1 MLSRDADCQQSSF
14 CVLRRNRV
22 RRSERDTDRRR
33 NAVKDRTETQA
44 HARGLAE
51 FAAGMQ
57 LSDIP
62 PEVRER
68 GRLHILDGL
77 GLGLASTRHDFA
89 TSALAGIAALSA
101 GDDRCTMI
109 GQTLRAA
116 PRDAALV
123 NGILIHGLDFD
134 DTHQQAIVHP
144 TAACLP
150 AALAVAE
157 ERGMS
162 GEALLV
168 AYCIGME
175 AAIRIGAAVQG
186 GFHHTGFHATGIVA
200 HFASALAAG
209 RLMGLNAAELVYAQG
224 IAAST
229 ASGVQVFLEEGAW
242 TKRFHPGWAAVAG
255 ITAATLARHHFRGPT
270 RAYEGRFGL
279 FDTHLQ
285 GDHHD
290 LDLAV
295 LSDELGTRWMMTD
308 TALKPYPVC
317 HFIHGAADAAID
329 ARREIGDAAIEAV
342 EIRLPSDTLPIVAE
356 PEDAKRAAATE
367 YEAKFS
373 AHYVVATCLLRGAFG
388 LSDLTPEALADP
400 ATKSLAAR
408 CTCVTDPE
416 SAFPTYFSGGVRVR
430 LADGREIDRHVRINS
445 GAGERM
451 MHVEAVSAKFHAN
464 ADPVIGGERAGLLRD
479 TILGI
484 EQASARDLAAAFRG

>member
-1 MLSRDADCQQSSF
+1 MKDQVTENAPSKALAHFAASLSIDDVPERT
-14 CVLRRNRV
+14 RNR
-22 RRSERDTDRRR
+22 
-33 NAVKDRTETQA
+33 A
-44 HARGLAE
+44 
-51 FAAGMQ
+51 
-57 LSDIP
+57 
-62 PEVRER
+62 
-68 GRLHILDGL
+68 RLHVLDGL
-77 GLGLASTRHDFA
+77 GLALASRAHPYADST
-89 TSALAGIAALSA
+89 LAAVKELSD
-101 GDDRCTMI
+101 GGGTCSII
-109 GQTLRAA
+109 GQSARATV
-116 PRDAALV
+116 RDAALA

-150 AALAVAE
+150 AALGVAE
-157 ERGMS
+157 AADLTGRD
-162 GEALLV
+162 LLA

-175 AAIRIGAAVQG
+175 AAIRIGAAVKG

-290 LDLAV
+290 LDLGV

-451 MHVEAVSAKFHAN
+451 MDVEAVSAKFHAN
-464 ADPVIGGERAGLLRD
+464 ADPVIGGERAGPLRD

>member
-1 MLSRDADCQQSSF
+1 
-14 CVLRRNRV
+14 
-22 RRSERDTDRRR
+22 
-33 NAVKDRTETQA
+33 VKDRTETQA

-209 RLMGLNAAELVYAQG
+209 RLLGLAPEALVAAQG

-242 TKRFHPGWAAVAG
+242 TKRFHPGWAAVGG
-255 ITAATLARHHFRGPT
+255 ITAATLAQHEFRGPS

-279 FDTHLQ
+279 FETHLQ
-285 GDHHD
+285 GDGHE
-290 LDLAV
+290 LAPSF
-295 LSDELGTRWMMTD
+295 LTEALGERWMMVD

-317 HFIHGAADAAID
+317 HFIHGAADAALS
-329 ARREIGDAAIEAV
+329 AHEAIAGSSIAEV
-342 EIRLPSDTLPIVAE
+342 EIRLPADTMPIVAE
-356 PEDAKRAAATE
+356 PQDAKRAATTE

-373 AHYVVATCLLRGAFG
+373 AHYVVGICLLKGAFT
-388 LSDLTPEALADP
+388 LADLTDDALADP
-400 ATKSLAAR
+400 AVKALMPKT
-408 CTCVTDPE
+408 TCVIDHE

-430 LADGREIDRHVRINS
+430 LEDGRVIDRHVRVNS

-451 MHVEAVSAKFHAN
+451 MDLDAVSAKFHAN
-464 ADPVIGGERAGLLRD
+464 ADPVLGHERSAALREKVLD
-479 TILGI
+479 L
-484 EQASARDLAAAFRG
+484 ESSSARALALGLSGDVA

>member
-1 MLSRDADCQQSSF
+1 MKDQH
-14 CVLRRNRV
+14 
-22 RRSERDTDRRR
+22 E
-33 NAVKDRTETQA
+33 VKAR
-44 HARGLAE
+44 ARGLAD
-51 FAAGMQ
+51 FAAGVKIE
-57 LSDIP
+57 DIP
-62 PEVRER
+62 AEVRER
-68 GRLHILDGL
+68 ARLHILDGL
-77 GLGLASTRHDFA
+77 GLGAASTQHPFA
-89 TSALAGIAALSA
+89 GAAIDSVAALA
-101 GDDRCTMI
+101 GDDRRCTII
-109 GQTLRAA
+109 GNDLRAG
-116 PRDAALV
+116 PRDAAMA

-157 ERGMS
+157 GRGMS

-175 AAIRIGAAVQG
+175 AAIRIGAAVKG

-200 HFASALAAG
+200 HFASALAVG
-209 RLMGLNAAELVYAQG
+209 RLLGLNSDALVAAQG

-255 ITAATLARHHFRGPT
+255 ITAATLAQHHFRGPS

-290 LDLAV
+290 VDLDFLD
-295 LSDELGTRWMMTD
+295 SELGSRWMLAE

-317 HFIHGAADAAID
+317 HFIHGAADAAIEMFP
-329 ARREIGDAAIEAV
+329 EIGGTEIDEI
-342 EIRLPSDTLPIVAE
+342 EIRLPADTMPIVAE
-356 PEDAKRAAATE
+356 PQDAKRNATTE

-373 AHYVVATCLLRGAFG
+373 AHYVVGTCLAKGAFG
-388 LSDLTPEALADP
+388 LADLTPDALADP
-400 ATKSLAAR
+400 QAKGLIAKAS
-408 CTCVTDPE
+408 CVIDE
-416 SAFPTYFSGGVRVR
+416 DSAFPTFFSGGVRIR
-430 LADGREIDRHVRINS
+430 LSDGREIDRHVRVNS

-451 MHVEAVSAKFHAN
+451 MDVAAVSAKFHAN
-464 ADPVIGGERAGLLRD
+464 ADPVLGAAQSNRLRD
-479 TILGI
+479 AVLGL
-484 EQASARDLAAAFRG
+484 ESHSAADIAAAIGADKT

>member
-1 MLSRDADCQQSSF
+1 MKDQVTENAPSKALAHFAASLSIDDVPERT
-14 CVLRRNRV
+14 RNR
-22 RRSERDTDRRR
+22 
-33 NAVKDRTETQA
+33 A
-44 HARGLAE
+44 
-51 FAAGMQ
+51 
-57 LSDIP
+57 
-62 PEVRER
+62 
-68 GRLHILDGL
+68 RLHVLDGL
-77 GLGLASTRHDFA
+77 GLALASRAHPYADST
-89 TSALAGIAALSA
+89 LAAVKELSD
-101 GDDRCTMI
+101 GGGTCSII
-109 GQTLRAA
+109 GQSARATV
-116 PRDAALV
+116 RDAALA

-150 AALAVAE
+150 AALGVAE
-157 ERGMS
+157 AADLTGRD
-162 GEALLV
+162 LLA

-175 AAIRIGAAVQG
+175 AAIRIGAAVKG

-451 MHVEAVSAKFHAN
+451 MDVEAVSAKFHAN

>member
-1 MLSRDADCQQSSF
+1 M
-14 CVLRRNRV
+14 
-22 RRSERDTDRRR
+22 
-33 NAVKDRTETQA
+33 KDRTETQA

-51 FAAGMQ
+51 FAASVQ

-62 PEVRER
+62 PDVRAR
-68 GRLHILDGL
+68 GLLHILDGL

-89 TSALAGIAALSA
+89 ASAVAGVAALSA

-116 PRDAALV
+116 PRDAALA

-150 AALAVAE
+150 AALAIAE

-200 HFASALAAG
+200 HFASALSAG
-209 RLMGLNAAELVYAQG
+209 RLLGLGPDALVAAQG

-242 TKRFHPGWAAVAG
+242 TKRFHPGWAAVGG
-255 ITAATLARHHFRGPT
+255 ITAATFAQHAFRGPS

-279 FDTHLQ
+279 FETHLQ
-285 GDHHD
+285 GDGHD
-290 LDLAV
+290 LAPAFLTDA
-295 LSDELGTRWMMTD
+295 LGARWMMAD

-317 HFIHGAADAAID
+317 HFIHGAADAALS
-329 ARREIGDAAIEAV
+329 AHEEIAGSPIAEV
-342 EIRLPSDTLPIVAE
+342 EIRLPADTMPIVAE
-356 PEDAKRAAATE
+356 PQAAKRAAATE

-373 AHYVVATCLLRGAFG
+373 AHYVVGTCLLRGAFT
-388 LSDLTPEALADP
+388 LADLTGDALADP
-400 ATKSLAAR
+400 AVKALMPR
-408 CTCVTDPE
+408 VTCVIDQD

-430 LADGREIDRHVRINS
+430 LEDGRVVDRHVRVNS

-451 MHVEAVSAKFHAN
+451 MDRDAVSAKFHAN
-464 ADPVIGGERAGLLRD
+464 ADPVLGHERSASLRQ
-479 TILGI
+479 TVLNLGSR
-484 EQASARDLAAAFRG
+484 SARELARGLSGSTE